1 VPSARWDRTDVTE
14 ADRDAAV
21 EALKAAFVTDELTA
35 DELARRV
42 EVAHVAETLDQLD
55 SALAGL
61 RFG

>member
-1 VPSARWDRTDVTE
+1 MARTV
-14 ADRDAAV
+14 A
-21 EALKAAFVTDELTA
+21 ALKAAFVTDELTA
-35 DELARRV
+35 DELAGGV